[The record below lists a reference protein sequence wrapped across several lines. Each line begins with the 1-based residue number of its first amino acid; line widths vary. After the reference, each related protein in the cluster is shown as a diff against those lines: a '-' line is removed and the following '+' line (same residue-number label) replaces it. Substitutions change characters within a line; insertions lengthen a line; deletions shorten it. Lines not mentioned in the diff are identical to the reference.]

1 MVAYIV
7 KNGRKVHIVE
17 DLISEPLRTVMHDKT
32 SIVIRINNCQV
43 KPEEVSRHFVEWPL
57 RVDPPTFSANKNM
70 RRH

>member
-32 SIVIRINNCQV
+32 SIVIQIIVRSNL
-43 KPEEVSRHFVEWPL
+43 K
-57 RVDPPTFSANKNM
+57 K
-70 RRH
+70 